1 MPGPRTERPYL
12 LDVSRLIWR
21 AWRGKLPTGIDRVCQ
36 AYVEHFGAR
45 SRAVVQRGGFQWVL
59 SDAHSSRLFELLL
72 SAGTNQ
78 RVKLL
83 RLAAAAWI
91 GAFVSMLRPGS
102 IYLNVGHT
110 GLNED
115 SLPRWIASH
124 QLRAVY
130 LIHDLIPL
138 SHPEYCRP
146 GEAEKHGRRM
156 NNVLAS
162 AAGIIGNSQATLD
175 EMEAFAARQGKV
187 MPPSVVE
194 WISGGDFARG
204 VEPKRLPTP
213 HFVTIGTIEGRK
225 NHQILLDAWRKIV
238 VERGKNAPSLV
249 IIGQRGWQADEV
261 FEQLDNLGELRDHVV
276 ELDACDD
283 RDLAGWIAG
292 AQALLMP
299 SFAEGFGLPVFE
311 ALHAGTAVI
320 AADLPVY
327 REIAGNIPTFAAP
340 DDVEGWARIIGEF
353 CDGGDEL
360 ERQRVAMAGFTAP
373 SWGSHFST
381 VESWLADL

>member
-1 MPGPRTERPYL
+1 M
-12 LDVSRLIWR
+12 
-21 AWRGKLPTGIDRVCQ
+21 CQ

-45 SRAVVQRGGFQWVL
+45 SRAVVQRGGFHWIL

-72 SAGTNQ
+72 ATGTNQ
-78 RVKLL
+78 RIELL

-91 GAFVSMLRPGS
+91 GAFVSKPRPGS

-110 GLNED
+110 GLNEN

-124 QLRAVY
+124 RLRAVY

-138 SHPEYCRP
+138 THPEYCRP
-146 GEAEKHGRRM
+146 GEAEKHRRRM

-162 AAGIIGNSQATLD
+162 AAGIIGNSQATLND
-175 EMEAFAARQGKV
+175 MQAFAASQGKI
-187 MPPSVVE
+187 MPPSVVA
-194 WISGGDFARG
+194 WISGGDFAGR

-225 NHQILLDAWRKIV
+225 NHQLLLDAWRKIV
-238 VERGKNAPSLV
+238 AERGKNAPALV
-249 IIGQRGWQADEV
+249 IIGQRGWQAGEV
-261 FEQLDNLGELRDHVV
+261 FEQLDNPGELRDYVV
-276 ELDACDD
+276 ELAACED

-292 AQALLMP
+292 AQALVMP

-311 ALHAGTAVI
+311 ALQAGTAVI

-327 REIAGNIPTFAAP
+327 REIAGDIPTFAAP
-340 DDVEGWARIIGEF
+340 DDVERWARIIGEF
-353 CDGGDEL
+353 SDGEDEL
-360 ERQRVAMAGFTAP
+360 ERQRVALAGFTAP
-373 SWGSHFST
+373 SWGSHFSK